1 MQASAS
7 QVKALRD
14 RTGAGM
20 MDCKGALEETGG
32 DLEKAVD
39 FLRKKGMASTAKRAG
54 HEAREGLVAIRSHA
68 HTAAMVEANCETDFV
83 ARTDDFRGLATLAL
97 DEVLER
103 GEDAVNSEKV
113 SARVAEL
120 SGKIGERIIVRRA
133 KVVETEGA
141 LFSYLHSNSKL
152 GVIIELGVTKPE
164 SKKSPALAELGKNLA
179 MQVAASS
186 PLCVDRALV
195 PAAVL
200 EREKAIYAEE
210 IKGKPEAII
219 QKILQGK
226 LEKFYQ
232 GACLLEQPFISDD
245 KKAVREVIAAAEKQ
259 LGDRI
264 QVRQFVRF
272 QLGEVV

>member
-232 GACLLEQPFISDD
+232 GACLLEQPFIRDD

>member
-232 GACLLEQPFISDD
+232 GACLLEQPFIRDD
-245 KKAVREVIAAAEKQ
+245 KKAVREVIAAAEKELQ
-259 LGDRI
+259 DRI
-264 QVRQFVRF
+264 EVRQFVRF
-272 QLGEVV
+272 QLGES